1 MKISDDDFFK
11 KAIETSVR
19 FAALVLLSYGCYQIF
34 KPFFIPFIW
43 GVIIAVGVNPLFRG
57 LKKIVRGNKI
67 AASSI
72 LVILLFS
79 FLALPAFLLTKS
91 FIEGATSI
99 ANSLEGQSIVIPPPT
114 ETVKT
119 WPMIGP
125 KLFIA
130 WEEISTNLTN
140 ALIKFAPQLKPIG
153 LWVLNNLTKLGL
165 EIIFFIIAI
174 LVAGILLVFEENAK
188 VFLHK
193 LAARLSGESGEELV
207 HLAGSTVRNV
217 TQGIIGVALIQSI
230 LAGVALLLA
239 DVPHAGLWSFL
250 TLIILVIQI
259 PIFLTLGPIA
269 LYLFSYSETHIAVI
283 FLVWAII
290 LSVIDTPLRALFFG
304 RGATTPMPIIFFGAI
319 GGMIQFGIIGLFIG
333 AVVLAL
339 GYRFF
344 LFWLKNGDAD

>member
-19 FAALVLLSYGCYQIF
+19 FAALLLLSYGCYQIF
-34 KPFFIPFIW
+34 RPFFIPFIW
-43 GVIIAVGVNPLFRG
+43 GVIIAVGINPLFRG
-57 LKKIVRGNKI
+57 IKKIVRGNKI

-72 LVILLFS
+72 LVILLFGL
-79 FLALPAFLLTKS
+79 LALPAFLLTKS

-99 ANSLEGQSIVIPPPT
+99 ANSLEGQTIVIPPPT

-119 WPMIGP
+119 WPIIGP
-125 KLFIA
+125 KLFIV

-153 LWVLNNLTKLGL
+153 VWVLTNLTKLGL

-174 LVAGILLVFEENAK
+174 LVAGILLVFEDKAK
-188 VFLHK
+188 VFIHK
-193 LAARLSGESGEELV
+193 LATRLSGESGEELV
-207 HLAGSTVRNV
+207 HLTGSTVRNV

-230 LAGVALLLA
+230 LAGVGLLIA
-239 DVPHAGLWSFL
+239 EVPHAGLWSFL
-250 TLIILVIQI
+250 TLVILIIQV
-259 PIFLTLGPIA
+259 PILTILGPIS
-269 LYLFSYSETHIAVI
+269 LYLFSYGETTVAVV
-283 FLVWAII
+283 FLIWSII

-304 RGATTPMPIIFFGAI
+304 RGSTTPMPIIFFGAI
-319 GGMIQFGIIGLFIG
+319 GGMIQFGIICLFIG

-344 LFWLKNGDAD
+344 LFWLQNGDAN